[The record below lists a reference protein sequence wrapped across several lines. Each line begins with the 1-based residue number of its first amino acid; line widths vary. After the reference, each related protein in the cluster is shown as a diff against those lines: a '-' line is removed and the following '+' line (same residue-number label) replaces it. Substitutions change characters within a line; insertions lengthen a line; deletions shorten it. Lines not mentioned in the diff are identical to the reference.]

1 MNIEEAANKLENAV
15 KEIRTFLLA
24 ELEYVEEIQDQLSDD
39 GVAAIVKDGSVT
51 YDYLK
56 DECENDVDD
65 NIDYLVRDLVPKY
78 PDQQGG
84 IDTFVKKLKE
94 VQKFRNQHLGQ
105 INWEV
110 EA

>member
-1 MNIEEAANKLENAV
+1 MSLVKYAEVLENTV

-24 ELEYVEEIQDQLSDD
+24 ELEYVEEIQYHLEKND
-39 GVAAIVKDGSVT
+39 IYET
-51 YDYLK
+51 LK
-56 DECENDVDD
+56 DDVENDVDD

-105 INWEV
+105 INREV

>member
-1 MNIEEAANKLENAV
+1 MSLVKYAEVLENTV

-24 ELEYVEEIQDQLSDD
+24 ELEYVEEIQYHLEKND
-39 GVAAIVKDGSVT
+39 IYET
-51 YDYLK
+51 LK
-56 DECENDVDD
+56 DDVENDVDD

>member
-1 MNIEEAANKLENAV
+1 MNIDDTADKLENAV

-24 ELEYVEEIQDQLSDD
+24 ELGYVEEIQDQLSDD

-56 DECENDVDD
+56 DKCENDVDD
-65 NIDYLVRDLVPKY
+65 NIDYLVRDLDPEYKN
-78 PDQQGG
+78 QHGA
-84 IDTFVKKLKE
+84 IDTLVEKLRE
-94 VQKFRNQHLGQ
+94 VQEFRKEHLKG
-105 INWEV
+105 I